1 MDEFIHRLEQRLTGE
16 GKRLSIVRNPDGF
29 LQRPDT
35 QQAVLNACG
44 LLLLPISSSLELRVR
59 YELYDKNTRERIC
72 YIMDD
77 PSSVLPDIKRLLY
90 NAHTFSIPDLMPA
103 CNEAEI
109 RQARLTFGMASY
121 IHNKKF
127 VYNLSAVETKEVIEE
142 AKKRYGEDINELTTK
157 LKSIPLKWEKVETMD
172 SICHILLKAIS
183 QGVYDKMESAVEII
197 NEDFQQYIAEKY
209 FALSS
214 SSHIVKPKTVNKI
227 LPHLAYKHN
236 RTEKV
241 ALIVIDGMTFWQYL
255 ILEQKLTGLGIKTK
269 KDATM
274 AWIPSI
280 TKLSRQAIFRG
291 NIPQQDYGQTPIA
304 EGRLWSEFWSNRY
317 RGSKQMQP
325 YEIAYTHDSLLTDD
339 NVLYKQAF
347 VDVSLDRKMHSSSSN
362 KDLYDLTENW
372 AEEAAEN
379 IKLLHEQGYTIY
391 ITADHGNIMAHS
403 WRSLNSQER
412 TFLYEKESKGSRHLI
427 YSNATYLDNFIQNN
441 PEIHKEL
448 LVHDNWAVW
457 KNSRCFKGKDEITH
471 GGSHFLEVIVPFV
484 TIEKD

>member
-16 GKRLSIVRNPDGF
+16 GKPLSIVRNPDGF

-121 IHNKKF
+121 IYNKKF
-127 VYNLSAVETKEVIEE
+127 VYNLSSVETKGVIED
-142 AKKRYGEDINELTTK
+142 AKRRYGEDVNELIAN
-157 LKSIPLKWEKVETMD
+157 LKAIPLKWEKVETMD
-172 SICHILLKAIS
+172 SICRILLTAIS
-183 QGVYDKMESAVEII
+183 QGVYEKIEPEIEVI
-197 NEDFQQYIAEKY
+197 NKEFQKYIDSKY

-214 SSHIVKPKTVNKI
+214 SSHIGKPKMVNRI
-227 LPHLAYKHN
+227 LPHLAYKHS

-241 ALIVIDGMTFWQYL
+241 ALVVIDGMAYWQYL
-255 ILEQKLTGLGIKTK
+255 ILDKKLSDLGIETK
-269 KDATM
+269 RDVTM

-280 TKLSRQAIFRG
+280 TKLSRQAIFKG
-291 NIPQQDYGQTPIA
+291 SIPDERYGQNPIA
-304 EGRLWSEFWSNRY
+304 EERLWREFWINKNRDPK
-317 RGSKQMQP
+317 RMQL
-325 YEIAYTHDSLLTDD
+325 YEIGYTHDSLLTDD
-339 NVLYKQAF
+339 TNQYKQAF
-347 VDVSLDRKMHSSSSN
+347 VDVSLDDKMHSSSSN
-362 KDLYDLTENW
+362 KDLYALTENW
-372 AEEAAEN
+372 TVEAAEN

-391 ITADHGNIMAHS
+391 ITADHGNIMARS
-403 WRSLNSQER
+403 WRALDSQER
-412 TFLYEKESKGSRHLI
+412 TFLYQKESRGSRHLI
-427 YSNATYLDNFIQNN
+427 YSNTDYLDKFIQNN
-441 PEIHKEL
+441 PDIHNEL
-448 LVHDNWAVW
+448 LVHNNWAVW
-457 KNSRCFKGKDEITH
+457 RNNRCFKGKDEITH
-471 GGSHFLEVIVPFV
+471 GGSHFLEVLVPFI

>member
-16 GKRLSIVRNPDGF
+16 GKRLSIVKNPDGF

-35 QQAVLNACG
+35 QQAVFNACG

-59 YELYDKNTRERIC
+59 YELYDKNTHKRIC

-77 PSSVLPDIKRLLY
+77 PASVLPDLKQLLY
-90 NAHTFSIPDLMPA
+90 KARTFSIPNLMPA
-103 CNEAEI
+103 CNETEI

-121 IHNKKF
+121 IYNKKF
-127 VYNLSAVETKEVIEE
+127 VYDLSPVQTKEVIEE
-142 AKKRYGEDINELTTK
+142 AKKRYGEDINELITK

-183 QGVYDKMESAVEII
+183 QGVYDKMETAVEII
-197 NEDFQQYIAEKY
+197 NEHFQQYIAEKY
-209 FALSS
+209 FALFS
-214 SSHIVKPKTVNKI
+214 SSHIAKPKTVNKI
-227 LPHLAYKHN
+227 LPYLAYKHS

-241 ALIVIDGMTFWQYL
+241 ALVVIDGITFWQYL
-255 ILEQKLTGLGIKTK
+255 ILDKKLTELGIKTK
-269 KDATM
+269 KDVTM
-274 AWIPSI
+274 AWIPTI

-291 NIPQQDYGQTPIA
+291 NIPQQNYEQNPIA
-304 EGRLWSEFWSNRY
+304 EERLWSEFWINQNRS
-317 RGSKQMQP
+317 SKRMQP
-325 YEIAYTHDSLLTDD
+325 YEISYTHDSLLTHDT
-339 NVLYKQAF
+339 LRCKQAF

-372 AEEAAEN
+372 AEEAAES
-379 IKLLHEQGYTIY
+379 IQLLHEQKFTIY

-403 WRSLNSQER
+403 WRALNSQER
-412 TFLYEKESKGSRHLI
+412 TFLYEKESRGSRHLI

-471 GGSHFLEVIVPFV
+471 GGSHFLEVIIPFV